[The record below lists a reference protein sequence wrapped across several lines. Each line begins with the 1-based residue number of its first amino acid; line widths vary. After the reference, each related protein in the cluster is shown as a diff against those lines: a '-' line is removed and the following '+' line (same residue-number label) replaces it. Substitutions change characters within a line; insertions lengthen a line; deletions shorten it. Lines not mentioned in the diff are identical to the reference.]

1 MRIFRFTAGMAVG
14 YVLGTRAGR
23 EKYDQIVASARRFAG
38 QPAVV
43 DAQAKVK
50 GMVDAGTQAVTA
62 KVGDV
67 ADTLTEKVTPT
78 RAKSSTV
85 ASTAGFVAEPAAPR
99 SIS

>member
-1 MRIFRFTAGMAVG
+1 MAVG

-23 EKYDQIVASARRFAG
+23 EKYDQIVAGARKFAG

-50 GMVDAGTQAVTA
+50 DMVDAGIQAVTA

-67 ADTLTEKVTPT
+67 ADTLTEKVTPA
-78 RAKSSTV
+78 RAKSPAA
-85 ASTAGFVAEPAAPR
+85 ASTGSVAGSVAPR